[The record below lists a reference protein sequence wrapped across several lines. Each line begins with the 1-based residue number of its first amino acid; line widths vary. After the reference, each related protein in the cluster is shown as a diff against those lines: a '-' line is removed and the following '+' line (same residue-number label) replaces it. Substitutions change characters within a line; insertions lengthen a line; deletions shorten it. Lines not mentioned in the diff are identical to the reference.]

1 MPNGAHS
8 FVKAEALKVSYRQTR
23 EGMVIAFA
31 IKPEDMPPELALAP
45 VGTRVLLA
53 VAELRDDAPEPEPVS
68 EPPKPKNERLSEAGR
83 EAYAQDDDM
92 GKAARRAGMLCKDE
106 AFARW
111 LERKFKFVPGRI
123 VDSATCADF
132 LRRHLFI
139 GSRSE
144 IATDARAYRDFVAME
159 TTYQM
164 DTGLLPSPR

>member
-68 EPPKPKNERLSEAGR
+68 ETPKPKDDQRSERAR
-83 EAYAQDDDM
+83 EAYRMKDEM
-92 GKAARRAGMLCKDE
+92 EKAATRSAMLPKDPRFREWSGCETEEQAAQHIRETCLIESRA
-106 AFARW
+106 
-111 LERKFKFVPGRI
+111 
-123 VDSATCADF
+123 
-132 LRRHLFI
+132 
-139 GSRSE
+139 E
-144 IATDARAYRDFVAME
+144 IANNEGAYRDFIDME
-159 TTYQM
+159 TRFKI

>member
-53 VAELRDDAPEPEPVS
+53 VAELRDDAQEPEPVS

-92 GKAARRAGMLCKDE
+92 GKAARRAGMLAKDRRFQVWNGCATE
-106 AFARW
+106 AEAASVI
-111 LERKFKFVPGRI
+111 RKF
-123 VDSATCADF
+123 C
-132 LRRHLFI
+132 HI

-144 IATDARAYRDFVAME
+144 IATNDRAYQRFLAME
-159 TTYQM
+159 TTYQTE
-164 DTGLLPSPR
+164 TGLLPSPR